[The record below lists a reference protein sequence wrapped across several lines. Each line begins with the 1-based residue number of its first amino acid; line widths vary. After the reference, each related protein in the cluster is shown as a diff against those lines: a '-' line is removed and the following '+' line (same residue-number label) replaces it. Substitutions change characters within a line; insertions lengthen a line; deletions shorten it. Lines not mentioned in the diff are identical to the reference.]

1 MLFGEEIYQEGDRVD
16 ITDPLT
22 RTLYG
27 TSGIVVAVLRSRG
40 LPTRVEVQIDGSPS
54 EQLIML
60 RADEI
65 ALA

>member
-1 MLFGEEIYQEGDRVD
+1 VFGEDLYQEGDRVD

-27 TSGIVVAVLRSRG
+27 TSGIVVAVLRARG

-54 EQLIML
+54 EHLIML